1 MQNATTVNICAYRLI
16 QLYQYS
22 YFLVRVIRE
31 KHFEA
36 SNDLAHATVELPRNV
51 NRDVSPNH
59 EDLKF

>member
-36 SNDLAHATVELPRNV
+36 SNDLAHATVELT
-51 NRDVSPNH
+51 
-59 EDLKF
+59 